1 VNDEKMMRR
10 FFKDNRVYAM
20 ITDKPDLAVSLKKN
34 TSATSSGNRSL

>member
-20 ITDKPDLAVSLKKN
+20 ITDKPDLAVSLKKHL
-34 TSATSSGNRSL
+34 ATSRGERP